1 VTRVVAGTHDK
12 HATLHAVS
20 EHAGTAV
27 AAEEALP
34 ASRARVYAAAAAAV
48 VVATAIAWLMFPFL
62 APATLIMAYL
72 LAVVVIAARYGRGP
86 SVFATFCSVAA
97 FDFFFVPPYFTFVV
111 ADTQYV
117 LTFGVM
123 LVVGLVIGGLT
134 VRVRQQADAA
144 RQREQRTAALYAMSR
159 ELAQT
164 VAVPDLVAVAARHIK
179 AVFGADVAVF
189 LPSSHGA
196 LEVSGPA
203 GFTVADNDRE
213 LARWVLAH
221 GERAGLGTVRSG
233 AGRAMYL
240 PLLGHRAPL
249 GVVAVQPPRGHAT
262 AEDTVRQLDAFV
274 TQTALALERARL
286 ADEAQEARVRAE
298 SERLRSSLLA
308 SVSHDLRTP
317 LAAITGAA
325 TAMLDTSAHLGE
337 RTRHELLESVRQ
349 EAERLNRLVQ
359 NLLEMTRLESGA
371 VHLRREWHPLEEV
384 VGAALGRLG
393 RALGNRRVAAT
404 IPHDLPLVAIDDVLV
419 EQVFVNLLDNAVK
432 YTPPG
437 SPIRIVVTSSH
448 PNVFVEV
455 ADGGPGLPPGH
466 ENKVFEKFYR
476 ATTDGPR
483 GAGLGLAIC
492 RGIVEAHGGR
502 IWAQNLPGGGVA
514 FFFTLPLSESPPL
527 PVPGDA

>member
-1 VTRVVAGTHDK
+1 MRRGK
-12 HATLHAVS
+12 HATLPGVR
-20 EHAGTAV
+20 EHADTTVV
-27 AAEEALP
+27 AHEPPVAGA
-34 ASRARVYAAAAAAV
+34 RAYTAAAAAV
-48 VVATAIAWLMFPFL
+48 AVATGIAWLMFPL
-62 APATLIMAYL
+62 LETANLIMAYL

-97 FDFFFVPPYFTFVV
+97 FDFFFVPPYFTFAV
-111 ADTQYV
+111 ADPQYV

-144 RQREQRTAALYAMSR
+144 REREQRTAALYAMSR

-164 VAVPDLVAVAARHIK
+164 LAVPDLVAAAARHIK

-189 LPSSHGA
+189 LPSQDGA
-196 LEVSGPA
+196 LQVSGPA

-213 LARWVLAH
+213 MARWVLEH
-221 GERAGLGTVRSG
+221 GERAGLGTARSG

-249 GVVAVQPPRGHAT
+249 GVVAVQPPRGQAP

-286 ADEAQEARVRAE
+286 ADEAQEAQVRAE

-325 TAMLDTSAHLGE
+325 TAMLDTSAHLDE
-337 RTRHELLESVRQ
+337 RTRQELLESVRQ

-371 VHLRREWHPLEEV
+371 VHLRRDWHPLEEV

-393 RALGNRRVAAT
+393 SALGSRRVAAT

-419 EQVFVNLLDNAVK
+419 EQVFVNLLDNAIK

-448 PNVFVEV
+448 PNVFVEI

-466 ENKVFEKFYR
+466 ESKVFEKFYR

>member
-1 VTRVVAGTHDK
+1 VRDTRGKQATLLAVSRHTEAAGTP
-12 HATLHAVS
+12 
-20 EHAGTAV
+20 AG
-27 AAEEALP
+27 
-34 ASRARVYAAAAAAV
+34 RAGAYTAAAAAV
-48 VVATAIAWLMFPFL
+48 VIATAGAWLMFAFVE
-62 APATLIMAYL
+62 PANLIMAYL

-86 SVFATFCSVAA
+86 SVFATVCSVAA
-97 FDFFFVPPYFTFVV
+97 FDFFFVPPYFTFAV
-111 ADTQYV
+111 ADTQYL

-134 VRVRQQADAA
+134 VRVRQQAHAA
-144 RQREQRTAALYAMSR
+144 GEREQRTAALYAMSR
-159 ELAQT
+159 ELAHT
-164 VAVPDLVAVAARHIK
+164 VAVPDLVAAAARHIK
-179 AVFGADVAVF
+179 AVFGTDIAVL
-189 LPSSHGA
+189 LPGAHGA

-203 GFTVADNDRE
+203 GFTVAENDRE
-213 LARWVLAH
+213 LATWVLDH
-221 GERAGLGTVRSG
+221 GERAGLGTPRSG
-233 AGRAMYL
+233 AARAMYL

-249 GVVAVQPPRGHAT
+249 GVVAVQPARGHAPS
-262 AEDTVRQLDAFV
+262 EDTTRHLDAFV
-274 TQTALALERARL
+274 TQTALVLERARL

-298 SERLRSSLLA
+298 AERLRSSLLA

-325 TAMLDTSAHLGE
+325 TTMLDASAHLTD
-337 RTRHELLESVRQ
+337 RTRHELLESVRH

-393 RALGNRRVAAT
+393 SALGGRRVATT
-404 IPHDLPLVAIDDVLV
+404 IPDDLPLVAIDDVLL
-419 EQVFVNLLDNAVK
+419 EQVFVNLLDNAIK

-466 ENKVFEKFYR
+466 EDKVFEKFYR
-476 ATTDGPR
+476 VAIDGPR
-483 GAGLGLAIC
+483 GAGLGLAVC
-492 RGIVEAHGGR
+492 RGIVQAHGGR
-502 IWAQNLPGGGVA
+502 MWAENLPGRGVA
-514 FFFTLPLSESPPL
+514 FFFTLPLADRPPL
-527 PVPGDA
+527 PVPRDA